1 MARVKKI
8 DAPIFVIGL
17 GGTGFDVLMRVKSE
31 FSKRFITAQL
41 ADGSYTDCP
50 ERTEFLEIDT
60 DPSVATQYKYGMR
73 LKPTEFCNIEGD
85 VSAVH
90 ALLKGKTYVSEWV
103 DNSIATMG
111 IAHNGAGQ
119 VRQVGRL
126 FLFNGFDAIRSKIEG
141 KLATLANVPANAAD
155 RAKKIEIKIMSGICG
170 GTGSGTLLDIAYI
183 IKDIAHQKGY
193 SINMEAF
200 LFMPDTTVDFAAKG
214 SGPLIKSLHTNSYA
228 LLKEL
233 DYWMNASENGIE
245 FTQQYTDSKSIK
257 WEGAPFDDV
266 YLQCARNE
274 NGVNIENAYWHNVE
288 VISEY
293 LVHCY
298 EGDANGDE
306 KMSVVNAKDGG
317 ATTDS
322 NSFSFQSARS
332 NQDAIVNNI
341 YQPYPVPYRYH
352 SLGAFSNAG
361 EDRLMELTEWDM
373 IYTETVDRFDTRV
386 VQMDG
391 AAPEDF
397 IKATMSFEE
406 IKPTPA
412 GTIRKDYNE
421 RHRLPELDTDFPMKE
436 TFNQT
441 PEAAPHGDLYASTEK
456 LLNQSYGDEK
466 VRLCNEVWR
475 VFLGEARR
483 IGGDVSKGPQYLL
496 DLLSNG
502 ANSLQMK
509 LPSYMARIDTLCRT
523 AGEAKESKLKQARG
537 TFQTFVDHRIVGIRT
552 ASEKLYNSYM
562 ADVRELYDSSRN
574 HAYYKALQF
583 ALTEFNNRLQ
593 LYIAVLTDLV
603 TAIRKHQQDTKLEL
617 GRVNVNAALFDI
629 KKMNESLTSLF
640 AADVARDKAVH
651 GLYEG
656 VLNITERCMESSV
669 PAEQLPGMVDEA
681 IDSLRENMFV
691 AVGGMSITQKITAY
705 MNILPGKAME
715 DHVDT
720 VLAPKFDSGASVMFS
735 PSVDTGALTAD
746 KAARTSVISVPQNE
760 DDIAKGITAYC
771 TRCNMTVILKRSPS
785 SDRIFWVNDKGGMP
799 LYFYSWM
806 EQLRK
811 DYAAQKGIQKGY
823 HSFMANTHG
832 LIHDPIKQNWMDVMP
847 DPVIYRQAK
856 EIGEKAELLKK
867 AEKAG
872 ALKISYSFP
881 QDGVNQPSA
890 DVTMEKLRKI
900 NGVEASDYVVTQ
912 AIGVLPTIDAEARL
926 TMAKD
931 IPTIEAKITAL
942 QQRRDEIAELLEQPQ
957 VIALSIDHLTNKA
970 REWGNTLGNYDAL
983 VPLNGAMLN
992 DQQLEAMRNEWEKAF
1007 ERAIR
1012 EALALRPILL
1022 DTLKAQS
1029 DCRAK
1034 VNDALASLDE
1044 MIAKLEAH
1052 REGISGKFDVQK
1064 VVAFAPTLAKL
1075 MMYDR
1080 VRLLPAK
1087 ANAFPDAMDDP
1098 KTLFTLDTETAGLA
1112 SAFEKYRQFPM
1123 AVRLAAYLSHEG
1135 ANSQILAEAITAS
1148 KAMAKRVQNAEDVT
1162 KDVKACFKAAKKISA
1177 MLKKN
1182 EKSAKNA
1189 MFDEEIEK
1197 ADFDFCSAVL
1207 TAMTNELKQ
1216 FINAWDPYMPED
1228 EDE

>member
-31 FSKRFITAQL
+31 FSKRFITERL

-60 DPSVATQYKYGMR
+60 DPSVGRQYKYGMR

-85 VSAVH
+85 VAAAH
-90 ALLKGKTYVSEWV
+90 ALLQGKTYVSEWV
-103 DNSIATMG
+103 DNRIAAMG

-126 FLFNGFDAIRSKIEG
+126 FLFNGFNAIRSKIEG
-141 KLATLANVPANAAD
+141 KLAALARVSAGAAD
-155 RAKKIEIKIMSGICG
+155 RTKKIEVKIMSGICG

-183 IKDIAHQKGY
+183 IKDIARERGY

-200 LFMPDTTVDFAAKG
+200 LFMPDTTVEFMAGD
-214 SGPLIKSLHTNSYA
+214 SEPLIRSLHTNSYA

-233 DYWMNASENGIE
+233 DYWMNAGENGIE

-257 WEGAPFDDV
+257 WEGAPFDNV

-274 NGVNIENAYWHNVE
+274 NGVNIADAYWHNVE

-298 EGDANGDE
+298 EGDADGNE
-306 KMSVVNAKDGG
+306 NMSVMNEKDGG
-317 ATTDS
+317 ATTNS

-341 YQPYPVPYRYH
+341 NQPYPVPYCYH

-361 EDRLMELTEWDM
+361 EDRLMELTEWNM
-373 IYTETVDRFDTRV
+373 IYKETVNRFDTRV
-386 VQMDG
+386 VHMDG

-397 IKATMSFEE
+397 IRATMSFED
-406 IKPTPA
+406 IRPTPA
-412 GTIRKDYNE
+412 GGIRRDYNE
-421 RHRLPELDTDFPMKE
+421 RHSLPDLDADFPMGNV
-436 TFNQT
+436 FNQT
-441 PEAAPHGDLYASTEK
+441 SEAAPHGDLYTGTET
-456 LLNQSYGDEK
+456 LLNQTYGDEK

-475 VFLGEARR
+475 VFLDEARR
-483 IGGDVSKGPQYLL
+483 IGGDVSKGPKYLL
-496 DLLSNG
+496 DLLNNG
-502 ANSLQMK
+502 ANSLQMR
-509 LPSYMARIDTLCRT
+509 LPSYMARIDTLCRA
-523 AGEAKESKLKQARG
+523 AGDTKESKLKQAKG
-537 TFQTFVDHRIVGIRT
+537 TFQAFVDHRILGARIATGGR
-552 ASEKLYNSYM
+552 YNSYM
-562 ADVRELYDSSRN
+562 ADVRELYESSRN
-574 HAYYKALQF
+574 HAYFKALHF

-603 TAIRKHQQDTKLEL
+603 TAIRKHQQDTELEL

-629 KKMNESLTSLF
+629 ERMNESLTDLF

-669 PAEQLPGMVDEA
+669 PAERLPGMVDAA
-681 IDSLRENMFV
+681 IDSLRENMFA
-691 AVGGMSITQKITAY
+691 AVGSMSITQKITAY
-705 MNILPGKAME
+705 MGVLSGPAMQ
-715 DHVDT
+715 DHVADN
-720 VLAPKFDSGASVMFS
+720 LAPRFESGASVMFS
-735 PSVDTGALTAD
+735 PSAGAGALTGD

-760 DDIAKGITAYC
+760 NDIANGITAYC
-771 TRCNMTVILKRSPS
+771 MRHNMTVILKRAPS

-799 LYFYSWM
+799 LYFYSGM
-806 EQLRK
+806 EQLR
-811 DYAAQKGIQKGY
+811 DHYAAQRDIQNGY
-823 HSFMANTHG
+823 HLFMANTHG
-832 LIHDPIKQNWMDVMP
+832 LIHDPIKQNWLDVIP
-847 DPVIYRQAK
+847 DPVICRQNR

-867 AEKAG
+867 AEQEG
-872 ALKISYSFP
+872 ALKISYTFP
-881 QDGVNQPSA
+881 QDGTNRPSA
-890 DVTMEKLRKI
+890 NITMEKLRKI
-900 NGVEASDYVVTQ
+900 NGVDASDYTVTQ
-912 AIGVLPTIDAEARL
+912 AIGELPTIDAEVKL

-931 IPTIEAKITAL
+931 IPAIEAKIAAL
-942 QQRRDEIAELLEQPQ
+942 QQRRDEIAELLKQPQ
-957 VIALSIDHLTNKA
+957 VVAISIHHLADKA
-970 REWGNTLGNYDAL
+970 NEWGNTLGNFNDLIA
-983 VPLNGAMLN
+983 LNGATMN
-992 DQQLEAMRNEWEKAF
+992 DQELEAMRNEWEKAF